1 MRRTLGISLI
11 ALGAFLVVLA
21 PLVRYPVAGRLVQ
34 APGDQYGITTLAAEN
49 ATYFSV
55 GDLKVLTGNLD
66 IIVTTR
72 GDVAQ
77 ATGDHVVWDQF
88 TAVNDVTNN
97 KPGISLSEF
106 RSAFNKY
113 TGVGVNCCNA
123 NIDEKPV
130 RLEGQIYLFPF
141 GVEKKTYK
149 VFNSTTMKAYDTVFV
164 GEETVGGLP
173 VYKFEQKVPPTVI
186 DTLDAPASLF
196 GMAETGNVKVDRVY
210 DGVVTYWV
218 EPTTGA
224 PVNQQQQRHEV
235 LKTADGVERM
245 PAFIATAKFT
255 PATLDAQVATVRA
268 SADQVK
274 LIRTT
279 LPLAALILGLLA
291 LAAGVIL
298 TRSRREVKHVQAAD
312 RAEGSE

>member
-1 MRRTLGISLI
+1 MRRGLGITLI

-21 PLVRYPVAGRLVQ
+21 PLLRYPVADRLVQ
-34 APGDQYGITTLAAEN
+34 APGDQYGITKLAAQN
-49 ATYFSV
+49 ATYFSI

-66 IIVTTR
+66 ITVTTR

-88 TAVNDVTNN
+88 TAVNDITNN
-97 KPGISLSEF
+97 KEGISLSEF

-113 TGVGVNCCNA
+113 NGVGVNCCNA
-123 NIDEKPV
+123 NIDNVPV
-130 RLEGQIYLFPF
+130 KLEGQIYLFPF

-149 VFNSTTMKAYDTVFV
+149 VFNPTTKKAYDAVFV
-164 GEETVGGLP
+164 GEETIGGLQ

-196 GMAETGNVKVDRVY
+196 DLPETGNVKVDRVY

-224 PVNQQQQRHEV
+224 PVDQQQQRHEV

-255 PATLDAQVATVRA
+255 PATVDAQVATVRA
-268 SADQVK
+268 SADQVR
-274 LIRTT
+274 LIRST
-279 LPLAALILGLLA
+279 LPLAALILGGLA
-291 LAAGVIL
+291 LVFGVIL
-298 TRSRREVKHVQAAD
+298 TRSRRQVEHVQAGES
-312 RAEGSE
+312 AEASE